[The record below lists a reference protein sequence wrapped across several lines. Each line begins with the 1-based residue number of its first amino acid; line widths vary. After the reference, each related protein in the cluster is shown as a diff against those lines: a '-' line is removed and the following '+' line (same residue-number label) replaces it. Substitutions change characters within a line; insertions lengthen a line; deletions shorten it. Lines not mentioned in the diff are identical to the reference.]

1 LLQDP
6 RSAAK
11 KSSIAPPTA
20 AHPRF
25 RVGIH
30 PVPDAT
36 KVAKSARA
44 ARKSAQESTQKTC
57 ERGCIRLSGKGHQ
70 SRVVCTVVA
79 KVANAV
85 TGTVLGTV
93 TAGGFNVAV
102 VAWGIPLTPSCT
114 TWLNPLIGVTVIV

>member
-1 LLQDP
+1 MQEAK
-6 RSAAK
+6 STAK

-20 AHPRF
+20 AHARF

-30 PVPDAT
+30 PVTDAT

-44 ARKSAQESTQKTC
+44 ARKSAQGGNPGTGKC
-57 ERGCIRLSGKGHQ
+57 GCTRLLGKGHQ
-70 SRVVCTVVA
+70 SRVVCTVVVN
-79 KVANAV
+79 VANAV
-85 TGTVLGTV
+85 TGTVAGTV

-102 VAWGIPLTPSCT
+102 VAWGRPLTPSCT